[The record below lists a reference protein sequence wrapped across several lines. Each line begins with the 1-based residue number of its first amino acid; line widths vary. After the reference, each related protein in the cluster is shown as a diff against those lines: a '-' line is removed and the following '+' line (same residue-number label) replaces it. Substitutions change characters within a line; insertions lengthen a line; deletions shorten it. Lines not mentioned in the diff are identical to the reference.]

1 AAAARRRAHA
11 GQGPVDRPRDGL
23 REPLRVH
30 RRAARHGRDHPGLQG
45 VPRRARLPVRA
56 AQLPPL
62 RRRLRPDAAL
72 RGRHRGPRPARRL
85 LPPHRRA
92 RGQGHVH
99 GARHQPHRPRLRELP
114 GQARGA
120 RRRRQPRL
128 TRAAAPHDACHAPR
142 TAGRDRL
149 GTVSR
154 PRTFLESWSR
164 RSAPERFDTYTRGS
178 LYFPSAFE
186 PFFALSILG
195 ADPTFD
201 RDLVLP
207 WLLVVVAH
215 TTACVALL
223 RAGISQFLGG
233 PPVRPWLGT
242 AAVVLTVALVVV
254 AVPTFPVGDGDEG
267 AVAGRFFA
275 VLLGVMP
282 LLAAASPLLLFRHL
296 LLAVLGATLFTVGAT
311 VATAAAGGTDPSR
324 TSTLAGVAVSMGLA
338 TFFMAVGIVG
348 SYQVSI
354 WMLGVVWE
362 QDRTRVLHARLAV
375 AEERL
380 RFSRDLHDVFGRTL
394 SVVAVKSELAAELAA
409 RGRPGAEEQMLEVR
423 RIAQD
428 ALREVRAVV
437 AGYRSANLGAELAGA
452 RSVLRSAGI
461 TTTVH

>member
-1 AAAARRRAHA
+1 M
-11 GQGPVDRPRDGL
+11 
-23 REPLRVH
+23 
-30 RRAARHGRDHPGLQG
+30 
-45 VPRRARLPVRA
+45 
-56 AQLPPL
+56 
-62 RRRLRPDAAL
+62 
-72 RGRHRGPRPARRL
+72 
-85 LPPHRRA
+85 
-92 RGQGHVH
+92 
-99 GARHQPHRPRLRELP
+99 
-114 GQARGA
+114 
-120 RRRRQPRL
+120 
-128 TRAAAPHDACHAPR
+128 
-142 TAGRDRL
+142 
-149 GTVSR
+149 SR

-178 LYFPSAFE
+178 LYFLSAFE

-195 ADPTFD
+195 AEPTFD

-207 WLLVVVAH
+207 WLVVVVAH
-215 TTACVALL
+215 TAACVALL

-282 LLAAASPLLLFRHL
+282 LLAASSPLLLFRHL
-296 LLAVLGATLFTVGAT
+296 LLAALGATLFTVGAT
-311 VATAAAGGTDPSR
+311 VATAAAVGTDPSR
-324 TSTLAGVAVSMGLA
+324 TSTLAGVAVFMGLA

-348 SYQVSI
+348 SYRVSI

-437 AGYRSANLGAELAGA
+437 AGYRSADLGAELAGA

-461 TTTVH
+461 TTTVHGDETPVGQEAQEALAWAVREAVTNVVRHSTATTCVITVHRDGGSSVVEVVNDGVPATARAGRGSGLVGLAERLEGAGGALETWVDDRRFGLVARVPDPRPDRPSTQPERTASA